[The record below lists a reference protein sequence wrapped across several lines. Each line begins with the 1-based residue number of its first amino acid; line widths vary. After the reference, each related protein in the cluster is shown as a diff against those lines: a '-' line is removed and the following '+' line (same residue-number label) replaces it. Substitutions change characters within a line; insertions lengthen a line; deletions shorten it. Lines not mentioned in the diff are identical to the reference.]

1 MVFVNYKSENNV
13 YSYLAIALGADATTM
28 QVNDWDIFPSQF
40 PFLVTLEHYDDD
52 WNVVKREIVK
62 CTDRDWN
69 VITIVRWFE
78 TCVAND
84 TSNPKTL
91 QQAHF
96 NFVAGDSV
104 SLTLT
109 SWFITDI
116 QDEITRQLNNLN
128 TAQACINL
136 DNQRLTDIEDFIN
149 NL

>member
-78 TCVAND
+78 TCVADD

-136 DNQRLTDIEDFIN
+136 DNQRLTDIENFIN

>member
-78 TCVAND
+78 SCVADD

-128 TAQACINL
+128 TAQACINT
-136 DNQRLTDIEDFIN
+136 DNQRLTDIENFIN

>member
-13 YSYLAIALGADATTM
+13 YSYLAIALSADATTM
-28 QVNDWDIFPSQF
+28 QVNDWDIFPNQY
-40 PFLVTLEHYDDD
+40 PFLVTLEHYDAD

-69 VITIVRWFE
+69 TITIVRWFE
-78 TCVAND
+78 TCVADD
-84 TSNPKTL
+84 TANPKQL
-91 QQAHF
+91 QQSPY

-109 SWFITDI
+109 SWFITDV
-116 QDEITRQLNNLN
+116 QDEITRQLNALN
-128 TAQACINL
+128 TADACL
-136 DNQRLTDIEDFIN
+136 DATNCRLCDIETFIN